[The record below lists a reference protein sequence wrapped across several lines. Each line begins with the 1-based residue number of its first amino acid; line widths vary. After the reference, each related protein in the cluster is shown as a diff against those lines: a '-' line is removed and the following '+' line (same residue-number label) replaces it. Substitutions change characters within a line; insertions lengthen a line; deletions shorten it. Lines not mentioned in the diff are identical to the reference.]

1 MLRDNTIIFKAEK
14 DDEFILG
21 TANQLAEILNVNVS
35 SIRNLVNKYKIHG
48 YKVTKFGYYRKLYEV
63 YDTWN
68 NDVLYG
74 KDVLESVAKLFD
86 VCEADIALASAKG
99 FLVENQYRIVQK
111 GHKVVDEQG
120 RLIDCDY

>member
-14 DDEFILG
+14 DGESILG

-35 SIRNLVNKYKIHG
+35 SIRNLVNKYRIHG
-48 YKVTKFGYYRKLYEV
+48 YKVTKFGYYRKLYEI

-68 NDVLYG
+68 NDVFYG
-74 KDVLESVAKLFD
+74 RDALESVAKLFD

-111 GHKVVDEQG
+111 GHKVVDEKG
-120 RLIDCDY
+120 WLIDCDY